1 MTQRGYRWRARCAL
15 RFAGMS
21 QTKSFLRD
29 LDEAV
34 LRGTPES
41 RTRALWHTTDLLITG
56 RYSDDEIWTFGEV
69 IGRLADEIEVAAR
82 AQLARRLARLDNAP
96 INIIHK
102 LAFDDSVDVAAP
114 ILQESVRLEAY
125 ALVANVCTKSQSH
138 LLAISKRKSIE
149 ESVTDVLVTRGNQ
162 EVVNSVA
169 KNDGARFS
177 DFGFL
182 HLIQRAEGDSILAE
196 QLGLRQ
202 DIPRHV
208 FQQLI
213 AKASD
218 DVKKRLERER
228 PAMVEQI
235 QTSVTDVAGEL
246 QSKFGPVSRSHF
258 VAKRVVA
265 TQHQQGN
272 LNENSISVYARS
284 HKFDEVTI
292 GLSLLCSL
300 PGDVIERALMDK
312 NREMLLVLA
321 KALDFSWATTMALL
335 FLGAKDHRITAKDL
349 HDLESEFGRLNIET
363 SRSVL
368 KLYQSRKNAGGAA
381 PGPKRLAPLH
391 MH

>member
-1 MTQRGYRWRARCAL
+1 MG
-15 RFAGMS
+15 

-29 LDEAV
+29 LDDAV

-56 RYSDDEIWTFGEV
+56 GFSDDEIWTFGEV

-96 INIIHK
+96 VNIIHK
-102 LAFDDSVDVAAP
+102 LAFDDSVEVAAP

-182 HLIQRAEGDSILAE
+182 HLIQRAEGDSILAT
-196 QLGLRQ
+196 QLGLRK

-218 DVKKRLERER
+218 DVKKRLEHER

-235 QTSVTDVAGEL
+235 QTSVTNVAGEL

-265 TQHQQGN
+265 TQHRQGN
-272 LNENSISVYARS
+272 LNENSISGYARF

-300 PGDVIERALMDK
+300 PGDVIERALVDK

-321 KALDFSWATTMALL
+321 KALDFSWETTMALL
-335 FLGAKDHRITAKDL
+335 FLGAKDHRITAQDL
-349 HDLESEFGRLNIET
+349 RDLESEFGRLNIET

-368 KLYQSRKNAGGAA
+368 KLYQSRKNGGGADS
-381 PGPKRLAPLH
+381 GTRRLAPLAAH
-391 MH
+391 